1 MPEEI
6 KKADRSLRDFYD
18 RYIAALNA
26 HNVDI
31 MDEFIHDQ
39 VTLNGEPGTR
49 ETVLEV
55 LREEM
60 GAVPDLNW
68 VLQKL
73 IIFGNRIGA
82 QLVNTG
88 TPVKEFADVAPTGAS
103 FKITEYAVYTVHE
116 GRFLHMAALHDA
128 EEVKRQLSAFYKS

>member
-6 KKADRSLRDFYD
+6 NRADRSLRDFYD

-26 HNVDI
+26 HNLDI
-31 MDEFIHDQ
+31 MGEFIHDE

-49 ETVLEV
+49 ETVQKALG
-55 LREEM
+55 EEM
-60 GAVPDLNW
+60 GAVPDLHW

-73 IIFGNRIGA
+73 IVSGNRLGA

-103 FKITEYAVYTVHE
+103 FKITEYAVYTVHQ
-116 GRFLHMAALHDA
+116 GRFRHMAALHDA
-128 EEVKRQLSAFYKS
+128 EELKRQLSA